1 MSHFH
6 AVVWLDH
13 AEAHVMHFSPE
24 QVEKQLILPADP
36 HKQLHVK
43 SGPGA
48 GSGKARE
55 DQKYYHD
62 IAQALE
68 GASEVLVVGPANAK
82 LQFIKHIHAHDKD
95 LVDKI
100 IGVETVDHPSD
111 AQVVAYAR
119 RYFVAKDQMLLQAA
133 VNK

>member
-13 AEAHVMHFSPE
+13 AEAHVMHFSPQE
-24 QVEKQLILPADP
+24 VEKQIILPAEP
-36 HKQLHVK
+36 HKQLHIK
-43 SGPGA
+43 
-48 GSGKARE
+48 SGKAGAGKAKE
-55 DQKYYHD
+55 DQKYFHD
-62 IAQALE
+62 IAQALD

-82 LQFIKHIHAHDKD
+82 LQFIKHIHAHDKG

-100 IGVETVDHPSD
+100 IGVETVDHPTD
-111 AQVVAYAR
+111 GQIVAYAR
-119 RYFVAKDQMLLQAA
+119 KYFVAKDQMLFQAA

>member
-13 AEAHVMHFSPE
+13 AEAHVMHFSQE
-24 QVEKQLILPADP
+24 EVEKQLILPAEP
-36 HKQLHVK
+36 RKQLHVK
-43 SGPGA
+43 SGPTA
-48 GSGKARE
+48 GNGRAKE

-62 IAQALE
+62 IAHSLD
-68 GASEVLVVGPANAK
+68 GASEILVVGPASAK
-82 LQFIKHIHAHDKD
+82 LQLIKHIHAHDKA

-100 IGVETVDHPSD
+100 IGVETVDHPTD

-119 RYFVAKDQMLLQAA
+119 KYFVAKDQMRFQAA
-133 VNK
+133 VNM